1 MTTGPATRVMASG
14 GMTVRVMGV
23 VTLAVAT
30 GVMSALATPVVD
42 TAVTTGVA
50 TLAVDSG
57 VMSVAGT
64 RVAGTRVGAGLL
76 VTRGDVV
83 GTIGADRQV
92 AMSGVAGPDGRTG
105 RRRPGLGGM
114 IPRFR
119 KGSRG
124 PSSIVA

>member
-23 VTLAVAT
+23 VTRAVAT

-42 TAVTTGVA
+42 TAVTTAVA
-50 TLAVDSG
+50 MLAVGSG
-57 VMSVAGT
+57 GMS
-64 RVAGTRVGAGLL
+64 VAGTRVGAGLL

-83 GTIGADRQV
+83 ATIGADRQV

-114 IPRFR
+114 IRRFR